1 MLLAVHR
8 GRDVGVDRI
17 VEALWDDELPRRPER
32 NVATLVSRL
41 RGVLGSE
48 VITGGPAFYR
58 LGVPPAVLVD
68 VDIAANLAAEATTR
82 LAVGEAAV
90 AAGAAA
96 RALEVVGPGPLL
108 VGESDA
114 EWVREAR
121 AGVERLVRDA
131 RLTAAAA
138 LLLMDDPAAAA
149 RVSADAVAADRLD
162 EAAHRLLM
170 TSYSTMGEPSKA
182 LAVYERLRSALATDL
197 GVDPAPETRAVH
209 VAVLRERSPIVD
221 LPEQAIGDVATPARV
236 PLPAREVEVARLGA
250 AWSAAAAGD
259 PAVLVIVGEAGIGK
273 TRLAREAIAA
283 AEATGGLVLQARC
296 YAAERSLFLQ
306 PFVDAL
312 AGLVATM
319 RPDRLRELEGARVAA
334 FAGLLPAAGQ
344 VFGAPPAERAA
355 PEVELRR
362 AYEGVTAMLSALA
375 TQRTLLLVLDDL
387 QNAGRATVDLLHYL
401 ARHLGPARL
410 LAIATIRAEEGA
422 ATIDELTDVAGQIE
436 LGPLPAVTVSELAS
450 AAGHG
455 DLADVIFR
463 RTRGHTLFV
472 TEALRGLAAG
482 EPGIPESLRAAVL
495 ARLRIAGPVTE
506 ELLRAGA
513 VLGAS
518 VDPGILAGLLELP
531 AHVAAH
537 RCEHA
542 AASRLLVVADRT
554 YEFAN
559 DLLREILY
567 DTTPTPTRL
576 AYHRRAADLLTD
588 YPESVAAHAAAA
600 NEWPRA
606 AQAYQLAGQRAAARY
621 ATSDAEA
628 LFGRALRAAE
638 RAGQLDLVGRA
649 YVARARMRARVAS
662 YRLAW
667 ADAKAGVVAAR
678 QAGDLRLEM
687 KALQELGFDTAVALR
702 VPIDEV
708 AATLREALGIAASLG
723 DRAAEAVLLARLA
736 INTTNRLQFGE
747 ALTLG
752 RRADAAGRA
761 AGQDRALV
769 FGLNGL
775 KAAPAYLGESAQ
787 LSEVLAELL
796 PLQRRLGDLLGL
808 EWSVFES
815 AFQPIGDGDWDL
827 AGQRIVEAIEISR
840 RSGYVAGQA
849 LHLAFLGLVARLQGK
864 TDQALRHGRDA
875 VTIGERT
882 GHGWGHPVAVG
893 MLSTTLIDSG
903 HRADAAKLLTDARS
917 AIGPGQPEGVLLN
930 YLAPMAEATGSR
942 SVLQD
947 ADHLLSGIT
956 APVGSAWLLGT
967 DCYLAVARA
976 WLAADE
982 PARARDVL
990 RPLLSAAERLS
1001 WVPALAGGS
1010 LVDGRAAAALGDHAA
1025 ARILI
1030 SRAVMLATRHHMPSV
1045 ERDALAHLAALPAD

>member
-1 MLLAVHR
+1 M
-8 GRDVGVDRI
+8 
-17 VEALWDDELPRRPER
+17 
-32 NVATLVSRL
+32 
-41 RGVLGSE
+41 
-48 VITGGPAFYR
+48 
-58 LGVPPAVLVD
+58 
-68 VDIAANLAAEATTR
+68 
-82 LAVGEAAV
+82 
-90 AAGAAA
+90 
-96 RALEVVGPGPLL
+96 
-108 VGESDA
+108 
-114 EWVREAR
+114 
-121 AGVERLVRDA
+121 
-131 RLTAAAA
+131 
-138 LLLMDDPAAAA
+138 
-149 RVSADAVAADRLD
+149 
-162 EAAHRLLM
+162 
-170 TSYSTMGEPSKA
+170 
-182 LAVYERLRSALATDL
+182 
-197 GVDPAPETRAVH
+197 
-209 VAVLRERSPIVD
+209 
-221 LPEQAIGDVATPARV
+221 PARD
-236 PLPAREVEVARLGA
+236 PLPGREVEVARLGA
-250 AWSAAAAGD
+250 AWSAAAAGE
-259 PAVLVIVGEAGIGK
+259 PAVLLIVGEAGIGK
-273 TRLAREAIAA
+273 TRLAREAIAV
-283 AEATGGLVLQARC
+283 AESTGGLVLQARC

-312 AGLVATM
+312 AGLVSTM
-319 RPDRLRELEGARVAA
+319 RPDRLRELTGARAAA

-344 VFGAPPAERAA
+344 VFGSPPAERAA
-355 PEVELRR
+355 PEAELRR
-362 AYEGVTAMLSALA
+362 AYEGVTAMLSGLA
-375 TQRTLLLVLDDL
+375 EQRTLLLVLDDL

-401 ARHLGPARL
+401 ARHLGRARL
-410 LAIATIRAEEGA
+410 LAIATIRAEQGA

-436 LGPLPAVTVSELAS
+436 LGPLPADAVAQLAS
-450 AAGHG
+450 AAGHA
-455 DLADVIFR
+455 DLAEVIFR
-463 RTRGHTLFV
+463 RTRGHALFV
-472 TEALRGLAAG
+472 TETLRGLSAG

-513 VLGAS
+513 VLGNS
-518 VDPGILAGLLELP
+518 VDPAVLAGLLELP
-531 AHVAAH
+531 AHVVAH
-537 RCEHA
+537 RCEQA

-559 DLLREILY
+559 DLVQEILY

-588 YPESVAAHAAAA
+588 HPESVAAHAVAA
-600 NEWPRA
+600 NDWPRA
-606 AQAYQLAGQRAAARY
+606 AQAYLLAGQQAAARY

-649 YVARARMRARVAS
+649 YVARARMRGRVAS

-678 QAGDLRLEM
+678 QAGDRRLEM

-736 INTTNRLQFGE
+736 INTTNRLQFDE

-752 RRADAAGRA
+752 RRAEAAGRA

-775 KAAPAYLGESAQ
+775 KAAPAYLGEPAQ
-787 LSEVLAELL
+787 LAEVLAELM

-827 AGQRIVEAIEISR
+827 AGQRIVEAIEIGR

-849 LHLAFLGLVARLQGK
+849 LHLAFLGWVDRLQGK

-875 VTIGERT
+875 VTIGQQT

-903 HRADAAKLLTDARS
+903 HREEAAQLLTDAQS
-917 AIGPGQPEGVLLN
+917 AIRPGQPEGVLLH
-930 YLAPMAEATGSR
+930 YLAPLAEATGSR

-976 WLAADE
+976 WLGADQ

-990 RPLLSAAERLS
+990 RPLMSAAERLS

-1030 SRAVMLATRHHMPSV
+1030 SRAVTLATRHHMPIV